1 MENSIGSSEELSI
14 HEVTS
19 NEDKDENGSENEYDK
34 ADLGFRET
42 EANLYAIPQSSKRAL
57 IDGDKYV
64 DPDD

>member
-1 MENSIGSSEELSI
+1 MENSIGSSEELSN

-42 EANLYAIPQSSKRAL
+42 EANLYAVP
-57 IDGDKYV
+57 
-64 DPDD
+64 